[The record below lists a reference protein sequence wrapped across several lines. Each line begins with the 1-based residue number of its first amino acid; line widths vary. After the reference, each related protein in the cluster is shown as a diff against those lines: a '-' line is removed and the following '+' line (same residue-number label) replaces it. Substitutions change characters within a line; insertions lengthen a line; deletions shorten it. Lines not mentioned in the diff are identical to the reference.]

1 MPSIR
6 DVVRALGERD
16 GVDAVVVLG
25 EDGLT
30 IDSSTSNDLD
40 PEGLSAL
47 VPPVVQSCNSFGAA
61 AKRGGFGTMVV
72 EFGDGLAVIA
82 ELTAETLLAILV
94 QPNTNVGK
102 LLYELRRHRAAIAEL
117 L

>member
-16 GVDAVVVLG
+16 GVEAVVLLG

-30 IDSSTSNDLD
+30 IDSSTTNDLD

-47 VPPVVQSCNSFGAA
+47 VPPVIRSCNSFGAA
-61 AKRGGFGTMVV
+61 AGRGGFGTLVV
-72 EFGDGLAVIA
+72 EFGSGLAIIA
-82 ELTAETLLAILV
+82 ELTAETLLAIV
-94 QPNTNVGK
+94 VRPNTNVGR